1 MKKMI
6 VSFLLAVVMVFAMA
20 TGAMAAEGEQGLRLE
35 VNYSEEGVLLNAYLT
50 AEGLT
55 NGRITVAYDTDKLV
69 LAGMKD
75 GGDDWFTSYNVAT
88 AGQVS
93 FAWVG
98 SDLSA
103 EETLMFTL
111 IFTEVEWNSGI
122 GAVYSATV
130 SESYKSG
137 EPAVLED
144 MTDETVCE
152 ERDNPFVDIDE
163 SWAKEDILKAYYAG
177 LVNGTGDGEY
187 SPEVEATRGMFV
199 TLLYRLAGEPVV
211 EEEVPFTD
219 VEEGAYYED
228 AAVWAYTNGITNGT
242 GADTFDP
249 DRVITREEMVTL
261 LYRYAQFVGRDVTA
275 EDDLASFTD
284 VSAVSDW
291 ALDAMEWAVA
301 DDILEGFDNELMPQG
316 TATRDQLAAMFV
328 RYAGL

>member
-1 MKKMI
+1 MI
-6 VSFLLAVVMVFAMA
+6 VSFLLAVVMVLTMA
-20 TGAMAAEGEQGLRLE
+20 TGAMAAEENQGLRLE
-35 VNYSEEGVLLNAYLT
+35 VNYSAEGVLLKAYLT

-55 NGRITVAYDTDKLV
+55 NGRIAVEYDTDKLV
-69 LAGMKD
+69 LAGAED
-75 GGDDWFTSYNVAT
+75 GGENWFTSYNIAT

-98 SDLSA
+98 SDLPA

-130 SESYKSG
+130 SESYQSG
-137 EPAVLED
+137 ASATVENA
-144 MTDETVCE
+144 TDETVCE

-177 LVNGTGDGEY
+177 LVNGTGNDAY

-199 TLLYRLAGEPVV
+199 TMLYRLAGEPAV
-211 EEEVPFTD
+211 EEEIPFVD
-219 VEEGAYYED
+219 VAEGAYYED

-242 GADTFDP
+242 GANTFDP

-284 VSAVSDW
+284 AEAETV
-291 ALDAMEWAVA
+291 
-301 DDILEGFDNELMPQG
+301 
-316 TATRDQLAAMFV
+316 
-328 RYAGL
+328 